1 MNKNFEMLGIQKK
14 WQDRLK
20 ELRISSPTPVQEA
33 VIPLSLKG
41 GDLVA
46 QAQTGTGK
54 TLAFLLPIV
63 EQLDLSENHV
73 QALVVT
79 PTRELALQ
87 ITQEAKK
94 LTAGTQ
100 IRILAAYGGQDVEK
114 QLHKLKGT
122 THLVIGTPG
131 RLLDHLRRG
140 TLNLKQIRILVLD
153 EADQMLHMGFLPE
166 VEAILKQTSP
176 RHQTMLFSATMP
188 DGVRKLAGKYTRK
201 AHQISVK
208 TDTITLE
215 AIQQQVIETTDRKK
229 QEALCQVLGEQ
240 KPFMAMIFCRTKRR
254 AAALNAALQSWGY
267 LSDELH
273 GDLTQAKREKVMKSF
288 RKAEIQLLVATD
300 VAARGLDIDG
310 VTHVY
315 NYDMVMD
322 PESYIHRIGRT
333 GRAGE
338 KGLAV
343 TFVTPRDRDALHEV
357 EKHIRMKLD
366 RRLIGLEKHHT
377 GNSSVKQ
384 EAGKSKTS
392 GKGVHGKN
400 TGNKKRGRQASSSK
414 GEGRSHQSGN
424 QPSAAYKPSGGKT
437 GGKSGHTRNHSKK
450 RGSAPGR
457 SGGSR

>member
-1 MNKNFEMLGIQKK
+1 MKKTFDILGIKK
-14 WQDRLK
+14 EWQHRLMKDR
-20 ELRISSPTPVQEA
+20 ITTPTPVQEA
-33 VIPLSLKG
+33 SIPLLLKG
-41 GDLVA
+41 EDLVA

-63 EQLDLSENHV
+63 ERLDLSQNHV

-87 ITQEAKK
+87 ITHEAKM
-94 LTAGTQ
+94 LTADTQ
-100 IRILAAYGGQDVEK
+100 IRTLAAYGGQDVEK
-114 QLHKLKGT
+114 QLHKLRGSI
-122 THLVIGTPG
+122 HLVIGTPG

-140 TLNLKQIRILVLD
+140 TLNLRQISMLVLD

-166 VEAILKQTSP
+166 VEAILSQTNP
-176 RHQTMLFSATMP
+176 RRQTMLFSATMP
-188 DGVRKLAGKYTRK
+188 AGVRQLAKRYTQS

-208 TDTITLE
+208 SEQITLKE
-215 AIQQQVIETTDRKK
+215 IQQLVIETTDRKK

-254 AAALNAALQSWGY
+254 ASTLNEALQSWGY

-288 RKAEIQLLVATD
+288 RSMEIQMLVATD

-315 NYDMVMD
+315 NYDMVQD

-338 KGLAV
+338 TGLAV
-343 TFVTPRDRDALHEV
+343 TFVTPRDRDALHAV
-357 EKHIRMKLD
+357 EKHIQMKLE
-366 RRLIGLEKHHT
+366 RRQMGLEKHLVRSDT
-377 GNSSVKQ
+377 PTQKDSN
-384 EAGKSKTS
+384 
-392 GKGVHGKN
+392 
-400 TGNKKRGRQASSSK
+400 RQKAFQK
-414 GEGRSHQSGN
+414 GENRSHSFQGKKEGGHKASPG
-424 QPSAAYKPSGGKT
+424 KFSGGK
-437 GGKSGHTRNHSKK
+437 SSHSKK
-450 RGSAPGR
+450 SRKRSGTTPGR
-457 SGGSR
+457 SGGAR